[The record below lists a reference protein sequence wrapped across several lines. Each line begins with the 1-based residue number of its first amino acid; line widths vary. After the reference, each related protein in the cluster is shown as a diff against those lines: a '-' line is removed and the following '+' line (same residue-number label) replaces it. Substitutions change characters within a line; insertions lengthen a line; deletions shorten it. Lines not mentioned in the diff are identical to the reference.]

1 MHGPIC
7 CYDGRMNTSLP
18 ALDIDRLVRDTDRLV
33 QAARAAG
40 LREGL
45 DVPRLI
51 RDTECVLATGH
62 LPVHAA
68 EGVVALVSSPSRS
81 PSA

>member
-1 MHGPIC
+1 
-7 CYDGRMNTSLP
+7 MNTSLP
-18 ALDIDRLVRDTDRLV
+18 PLDIARLVRDTDRLV

-51 RDTECVLATGH
+51 RDTECVLATGQ
-62 LPVHAA
+62 LPVPTT
-68 EGVVALVSSPSRS
+68 EGFVALVSSPSRN